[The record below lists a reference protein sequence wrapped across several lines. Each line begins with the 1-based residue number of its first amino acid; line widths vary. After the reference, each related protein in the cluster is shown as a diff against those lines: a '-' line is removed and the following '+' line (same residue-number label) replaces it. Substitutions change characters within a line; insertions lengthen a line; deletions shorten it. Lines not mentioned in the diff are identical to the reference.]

1 MKKTVLFLAVFSLAG
16 MMSAQLPTSKQSNSP
31 TSNSFRMTIMEPVE
45 GATILGTDFN
55 VVLGQPV
62 ASAPGSSVVPEER
75 KDSLTP
81 TYQVWVD
88 GKDYGNIPI
97 GQNVLRISG
106 VSYGPHKLVIAA
118 KNTAGELID
127 RKEISVT
134 TSATQVAETRSMQ
147 TQIATVPA
155 SAPPPPPAPALA
167 PAPQPQ
173 YTTESS
179 TLPKTATSYPLAAL
193 AGAALVAAGALLR
206 RRIA

>member
-1 MKKTVLFLAVFSLAG
+1 MKKTMLFLAVFGLAG
-16 MMSAQLPTSKQSNSP
+16 MISAQLPTSQQSNSP
-31 TSNSFRMTIMEPVE
+31 TSNSFRMRIMEPVE
-45 GATILGTDFN
+45 GATIQGTDFN
-55 VVLGQPV
+55 IVLGQPV
-62 ASAPGSSVVPEER
+62 VSPPGTSVVPEER
-75 KDSLTP
+75 RDSLTP

-97 GQNVLRISG
+97 GQNVLRITA
-106 VSYGPHKLVIAA
+106 VSYGPHKIVIAA

-147 TQIATVPA
+147 TQITTAPA
-155 SAPPPPPAPALA
+155 SAPPPAPALA

-206 RRIA
+206 RRIE